1 MSIFFANP
9 VLLYKK
15 MEGSQRRKDWLRL
28 QIRRI
33 PAEYREP
40 FMLETGTDNLLRV
53 RVLCLVLIAFVTLF
67 CLKPGFFKVEPQSF
81 LVSPVTIN
89 LFFGSFLLFTYLSAH
104 FIYYK
109 INSCPTWLIRLPVI
123 ILSVGFLLWGCYT
136 SNLNPFGLS
145 AILYFGACLF
155 VVFSVFLLSMA
166 EAAGIMLNG
175 LLAFCWFQVFSSD
188 APAISAWSLTGLL
201 FLVSL
206 SFFVS
211 RAIFYRRLS
220 VFLNWE
226 NISSMNSTL
235 KWEIKN
241 HQQTLMELEAVKND
255 LDRQVSEKTNF
266 LSEANQQLKVEI
278 AERGYAD
285 KVRNVLYRISGF
297 VNHNIDLTDIIRNI
311 HEQLRQILDVTN
323 FMVGIYDPENLEV
336 EPVFQVNS
344 TESFD
349 KYRLGRTLSSYVIR
363 NKMPLV
369 VDKRGIRDLVMQG
382 EIEIVRT
389 PANSWLGVPLMV
401 EDRVVGIVI
410 VQSYDTSVEY
420 DQSDLKLMV
429 YASEHL
435 AFAID
440 RYEVQSNLI
449 QAKEKAEESDRLKS
463 AFLSNLSHEIRTPMN
478 AILGFTEMMAEPE
491 LNSQKWQLFS
501 SRVVENSQRLLKTLT
516 KMIELAK
523 LQDNQMAV
531 EAKNL
536 QVGLV
541 FSNLRDDIGSMV
553 GLFQKTGLEIRFLCD
568 PDVADLFVSAD
579 QIRLKQVIFCLAEN
593 AVKFT
598 NQGFVEIGCRKYN
611 QRQLLFWVRDSGI
624 GINHDE
630 LEYIFEWFIRGQNP
644 ANNQYQGTG
653 LGLTVTKK
661 IVELMQGQIWV
672 ESEPGQ
678 GSCFYFT
685 LPATLPDSIKMIPEN
700 RAHRNNSGSS
710 QSVHAV

>member
-1 MSIFFANP
+1 MSFFVNTG
-9 VLLYKK
+9 LLDKK
-15 MEGSQRRKDWLRL
+15 MEGSQRRSDWLHL

-33 PAEYREP
+33 PIEYREP
-40 FMLETGTDNLLRV
+40 FMLETGTDNLLRT
-53 RVLCLVLIAFVTLF
+53 RVLCLVLIAFVVLF
-67 CLKPGFFKVEPQSF
+67 SLKPGFLHAEPKSLFVSTLIVNMIFGLF
-81 LVSPVTIN
+81 LVFI
-89 LFFGSFLLFTYLSAH
+89 YLSAH
-104 FIYYK
+104 LINYK
-109 INSCPTWLIRLPVI
+109 IDSCPTWLIRLPVI
-123 ILSVGFLLWGCYT
+123 ILSVCFLLWGCYAC
-136 SNLNPFGLS
+136 NLNPFGLRP
-145 AILYFGACLF
+145 ILYFGACLF
-155 VVFSVFLLSMA
+155 VVFSVFLLTMT

-175 LLAFCWFQVFSSD
+175 LVAFWWFQIFPSE
-188 APAISAWSLTGLL
+188 APPISAWSLTGLL

-206 SFFVS
+206 SFFIS
-211 RAIFYRRLS
+211 RVIFYRRMS

-266 LSEANQQLKVEI
+266 LSDANQQLKVEI

-285 KVRNVLYRISGF
+285 KVRNVLYKISGF

-311 HEQLRQILDVTN
+311 HDQLRQILDVTN
-323 FMVGIYDPENLEV
+323 FMVGIYDPENLV
-336 EPVFQVNS
+336 IEPVFQVNS
-344 TESFD
+344 TESFE
-349 KYRLGRTLSSYVIR
+349 KYRLGRTLTSYVIR
-363 NKMPLV
+363 NKRPLV
-369 VDKRGIRDLVMQG
+369 VDKKGIHDLVMQG

-401 EDRVVGIVI
+401 ENRVVGIVM
-410 VQSYDTSVEY
+410 VQSYDSSVEY
-420 DQSDLKLMV
+420 DQSDLQLMI

-449 QAKEKAEESDRLKS
+449 KAKEKAEESDRLKS

-531 EAKNL
+531 EATNL

-541 FSNLRDDIGSMV
+541 FSNLRDDINSMV
-553 GLFQKTGLEIRFLCD
+553 GLFKKTGLEIRFICD
-568 PDVADLFVSAD
+568 PEAADLFVLAD
-579 QIRLKQVIFCLAEN
+579 QIRLKQVVFCLAEN

-598 NQGFVEIGCRKYN
+598 SQGFVEMGCRKYN
-611 QRQLLFWVRDSGI
+611 QRQLLFWVKDSGI

-630 LEYIFEWFIRGQNP
+630 LEHIFEWFIRGQNP

-661 IVELMQGQIWV
+661 IIELMQGQIWV

-685 LPATLPDSIKMIPEN
+685 LPAALPDSIKMIPEN
-700 RAHRNNSGSS
+700 RAHRSNSGSS